1 MPSDVLPAA
10 VDAQSPLTASELNVL
25 RQQYLDES
33 QKGWVSV
40 QTKFNCAWGSVKSN
54 NRVEVGE
61 GVALLMDIYRTEPAR
76 RRECLYF
83 LAVGHYKLGNY
94 PEAKRFNSMLLEK
107 EPNNMQSQSLKQL
120 IESAV
125 AKGEFQPGPLTDRLE
140 STEGYV
146 GMAIAGGAA
155 AAAGIMFAAFMGAR
169 GRR

>member
-10 VDAQSPLTASELNVL
+10 VDVQSPLSANELAVL

-33 QKGWVSV
+33 AKGWVSV
-40 QTKFNCAWGSVKSN
+40 QTKFNYAWGSVKSD

-61 GVALLMDIYRTEPAR
+61 GVALLMDIYRTEPTR

-94 PEAKRFNSMLLEK
+94 PEAKRYNGLLLEK
-107 EPNNMQSQSLKQL
+107 EPNNFQAQSLSAL
-120 IESAV
+120 VEAAV
-125 AKGEFQPGPLTDRLE
+125 AK
-140 STEGYV
+140 EGYV
-146 GMAIAGGAA
+146 GMAIAGGVA
-155 AAAGIMFAAFMGAR
+155 AAAGILFTALMTSR